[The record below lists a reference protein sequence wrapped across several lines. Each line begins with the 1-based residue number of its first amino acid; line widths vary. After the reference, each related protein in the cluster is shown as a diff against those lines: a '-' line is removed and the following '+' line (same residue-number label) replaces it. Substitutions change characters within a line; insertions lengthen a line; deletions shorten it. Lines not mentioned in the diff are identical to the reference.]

1 MFFSK
6 VWRIFMTNFK
16 TNTALL
22 FFILSSN
29 VAFSQSTVNAGLSYG
44 SFNYDISGTKYTGDG
59 GVVNLD
65 GQMSSSLNYSLSI
78 SDGKFDDVVYNNSEG
93 SVTYMVLPNIG
104 VDFMGSQIKLGTVQ
118 ETDTSLGVSYNLY
131 ASSLGMKVFV
141 GSDINNYGKF
151 YTYGTKVNLGVT
163 QGSRLTLS
171 YKTEDRKQKATTM
184 DARFVYDLTSNLGL
198 NLGYK
203 STETKN
209 AAGTAVVLKGNTTYG
224 GIVYKF

>member
-1 MFFSK
+1 M
-6 VWRIFMTNFK
+6 RIFNPLII
-16 TNTALL
+16 LL
-22 FFILSSN
+22 AFMLSTTT
-29 VAFSQSTVNAGLSYG
+29 AFSQASISAGLSYG

-59 GVVNLD
+59 GVLNLD
-65 GQMSSSLNYSLSI
+65 GKLSPAITYTLSI
-78 SDGKFDDVVYNNSEG
+78 SDGKFDDVVLNNSEG
-93 SVTYMVLPNIG
+93 SITYAVFPNIG
-104 VDFMGSQIKLGTVQ
+104 IDFMGSQIKLGTVQ

-131 ASSLGMKVFV
+131 ASSLDIKVFV

-163 QGSRLTLS
+163 QGSSLILS

-184 DARFVYDLTSNLGL
+184 DARFVYDLSSNLGL

-209 AAGTAVVLKGNTTYG
+209 AAGTAVVLKGNTTYA
-224 GIVYKF
+224 GITYKF

>member
-1 MFFSK
+1 MRNLNPLVILFVFLFSA
-6 VWRIFMTNFK
+6 T
-16 TNTALL
+16 T
-22 FFILSSN
+22 
-29 VAFSQSTVNAGLSYG
+29 AFSQASVSAGLSYG

-65 GQMSSSLNYSLSI
+65 GQLSSSVNYSLSI

-93 SVTYMVLPNIG
+93 SVTYKILPNIG

-151 YTYGTKVNLGVT
+151 YTYGTKVSLGVT
-163 QGSRLTLS
+163 EGSSLMLS

-184 DARFVYDLTSNLGL
+184 DARFLYNLTSNLGL
-198 NLGYK
+198 NIGYK

>member
-1 MFFSK
+1 M
-6 VWRIFMTNFK
+6 RTLK
-16 TNTALL
+16 TVYTLL
-22 FFILSSN
+22 FLIFSST
-29 VAFSQSTVNAGLSYG
+29 VAFSQATTSAGLSYG

-59 GVVNLD
+59 GVINLD
-65 GQMSSSLNYSLSI
+65 GQLSSSLNYSLSI

-93 SVTYMVLPNIG
+93 NVTYMVSPNIG
-104 VDFMGSQIKLGTVQ
+104 VDFMGSQIKLATVQ

-131 ASSLGMKVFV
+131 ASSLGIKVFV

-163 QGSRLTLS
+163 QGSSLMLS
-171 YKTEDRKQKATTM
+171 YKTEDKKQKATTM
-184 DARFVYDLTSNLGL
+184 DARFVYDVTSNLGL

>member
-1 MFFSK
+1 M
-6 VWRIFMTNFK
+6 K
-16 TNTALL
+16 TLKITTTLL
-22 FFILSSN
+22 SLILSTT
-29 VAFSQSTVNAGLSYG
+29 VAFSQANINAGLSYG

-59 GVVNLD
+59 GVVNID
-65 GQMSSSLNYSLSI
+65 GQLSSSLNYSLSV

-93 SVTYMVLPNIG
+93 SITYMILPNIG

-131 ASSLGMKVFV
+131 ASSLGLKVFV

-163 QGSRLTLS
+163 QGSSLILS
-171 YKTEDRKQKATTM
+171 YKTEDKKQKATTM

-209 AAGTAVVLKGNTTYG
+209 AAGTAVVLKGNTTYA

>member
-1 MFFSK
+1 M
-6 VWRIFMTNFK
+6 
-16 TNTALL
+16 
-22 FFILSSN
+22 
-29 VAFSQSTVNAGLSYG
+29 
-44 SFNYDISGTKYTGDG
+44 
-59 GVVNLD
+59 
-65 GQMSSSLNYSLSI
+65 
-78 SDGKFDDVVYNNSEG
+78 
-93 SVTYMVLPNIG
+93 
-104 VDFMGSQIKLGTVQ
+104 
-118 ETDTSLGVSYNLY
+118 
-131 ASSLGMKVFV
+131 
-141 GSDINNYGKF
+141 
-151 YTYGTKVNLGVT
+151 NLGVT

>member
-1 MFFSK
+1 M
-6 VWRIFMTNFK
+6 RILK
-16 TNTALL
+16 TINTIL
-22 FFILSSN
+22 FLILSSN
-29 VAFSQSTVNAGLSYG
+29 VAFSQATIKAGVSYG

-59 GVVNLD
+59 GVFNLD
-65 GQMSSSLNYSLSI
+65 GQLSSSLNYSLII
-78 SDGKFDDVVYNNSEG
+78 SDGKFDDLVYNNSEG
-93 SVTYMVLPNIG
+93 SLTYMFLPNIG

-163 QGSRLTLS
+163 QGSSLTLS

-184 DARFVYDLTSNLGL
+184 DAKFVYDVTSNLGL

-209 AAGTAVVLKGNTTYG
+209 AAGTAVVLKGNTTYVG
-224 GIVYKF
+224 VLYRF

>member
-1 MFFSK
+1 MRNLEK
-6 VWRIFMTNFK
+6 II
-16 TNTALL
+16 ALL
-22 FFILSSN
+22 CLVLSST
-29 VAFSQSTVNAGLSYG
+29 VAFSQSTMNAGLSYG

-59 GVVNLD
+59 GVINLN
-65 GQMSSSLNYSLSI
+65 GQMSSSINYSLSI

-104 VDFMGSQIKLGTVQ
+104 VDFMGSQIKLATVQ

-163 QGSRLTLS
+163 QESSLTLS
-171 YKTEDRKQKATTM
+171 YKTEDKKQKATTM
-184 DARFVYDLTSNLGL
+184 EARFVYDLTSNLGL

>member
-1 MFFSK
+1 M
-6 VWRIFMTNFK
+6 RTLK
-16 TNTALL
+16 TIITIS
-22 FFILSSN
+22 FFILSST
-29 VAFSQSTVNAGLSYG
+29 VAFSQATVKAGLSYG

-65 GQMSSSLNYSLSI
+65 GQLSPSINYSLSI

-93 SVTYMVLPNIG
+93 SITYMVLQNIG
-104 VDFMGSQIKLGTVQ
+104 VDFIGSQIKLGTVQ
-118 ETDTSLGVSYNLY
+118 EPDTSLGVSYNLY

-151 YTYGTKVNLGVT
+151 YSYGTKVNIGVT
-163 QGSRLTLS
+163 QDSSLTLS

-184 DARFVYDLTSNLGL
+184 DARFVYDLTSNIGL

-203 STETKN
+203 SSETKN
-209 AAGTAVVLKGNTTYG
+209 AAGTAVVLKGNTTYA

>member
-1 MFFSK
+1 MTFFRTLS
-6 VWRIFMTNFK
+6 
-16 TNTALL
+16 ALL
-22 FFILSSN
+22 FLFLSSN

-44 SFNYDISGTKYTGDG
+44 SFNYDIPGAKYTGDG

-78 SDGKFDDVVYNNSEG
+78 SDGKFDDAVYNNSEG
-93 SVTYMVLPNIG
+93 SITYMALSNIG
-104 VDFMGSQIKLGTVQ
+104 VDLMGSQIKLATVQ

-131 ASSLGMKVFV
+131 TSSLGMKVFV

-151 YTYGTKVNLGVT
+151 YTYGTKVNIGVT
-163 QGSRLTLS
+163 QESRLILS

-184 DARFVYDLTSNLGL
+184 DARFIYDITSGIGL

-209 AAGTAVVLKGNTTYG
+209 AAGTAVVLKGNTTYA
-224 GIVYKF
+224 GITYKF

>member
-1 MFFSK
+1 M
-6 VWRIFMTNFK
+6 K
-16 TNTALL
+16 TLRTLTALFFL
-22 FFILSSN
+22 FLSSN
-29 VAFSQSTVNAGLSYG
+29 VAVSQATVNAGLSYG
-44 SFNYDISGTKYTGDG
+44 SFSYDISGTKYTGDG
-59 GVVNLD
+59 GIVNLD

-93 SVTYMVLPNIG
+93 SVTYMVFPNIG
-104 VDFMGSQIKLGTVQ
+104 VNLMGSQIKLGTVQ
-118 ETDTSLGVSYNLY
+118 ETDTSLGLSYNLY
-131 ASSLGMKVFV
+131 ASSLDMKVFV

-151 YTYGTKVNLGVT
+151 YTYGTKLNLSVT

>member
-1 MFFSK
+1 M
-6 VWRIFMTNFK
+6 K
-16 TNTALL
+16 TLRTLTALFFL
-22 FFILSSN
+22 FLSSN
-29 VAFSQSTVNAGLSYG
+29 VAFSQSTVNTGLSYG

-65 GQMSSSLNYSLSI
+65 GKISSSINYSLSI

-104 VDFMGSQIKLGTVQ
+104 VDLMGSQIKLGTVQ
-118 ETDTSLGVSYNLY
+118 ETDTSLGLSYNLY
-131 ASSLGMKVFV
+131 ASSLDMKVFV

-151 YTYGTKVNLGVT
+151 YTYGTKLNLSVT

>member
-1 MFFSK
+1 
-6 VWRIFMTNFK
+6 MTFLR
-16 TNTALL
+16 TLTAIL
-22 FFILSSN
+22 FLFLSSN
-29 VAFSQSTVNAGLSYG
+29 VTFSQSTVNAGLSYG

-93 SVTYMVLPNIG
+93 SVTYMVLPNVG
-104 VDFMGSQIKLGTVQ
+104 VDLMGSQIKLATVQ
-118 ETDTSLGVSYNLY
+118 ETDTSLGVSYNLR
-131 ASSLGMKVFV
+131 ASSLGIKVFL

-184 DARFVYDLTSNLGL
+184 DARFVYDLTSNIGL

>member
-1 MFFSK
+1 M
-6 VWRIFMTNFK
+6 K
-16 TNTALL
+16 TLRTLTALFFL
-22 FFILSSN
+22 FLSSN

-65 GQMSSSLNYSLSI
+65 GKISSSINYSLSI

-93 SVTYMVLPNIG
+93 SVTYMVFPNIG
-104 VDFMGSQIKLGTVQ
+104 VNLMGSQIKLGTVQ

-131 ASSLGMKVFV
+131 ASSLDMKVFV

-151 YTYGTKVNLGVT
+151 YTYGTKLNLSVT

>member
-1 MFFSK
+1 
-6 VWRIFMTNFK
+6 MT
-16 TNTALL
+16 TLRTLTAL
-22 FFILSSN
+22 FFIFFSSN
-29 VAFSQSTVNAGLSYG
+29 VAFSQSTGNASLSYG

-59 GVVNLD
+59 GVVNID

-104 VDFMGSQIKLGTVQ
+104 VDLMGSQIKLATVQ

-163 QGSRLTLS
+163 QGSRFTLS

-184 DARFVYDLTSNLGL
+184 DARFVYDLTSKLGL

-209 AAGTAVVLKGNTTYG
+209 AAGTAVVLKGNTIYG
-224 GIVYKF
+224 GILYKF

>member
-1 MFFSK
+1 MKKLNS
-6 VWRIFMTNFK
+6 
-16 TNTALL
+16 L
-22 FFILSSN
+22 FILISLVFS
-29 VAFSQSTVNAGLSYG
+29 VTTAFSQSNVSTGLSYG

-59 GVVNLD
+59 GVVSLD
-65 GQMSSSLNYSLSI
+65 GQLSPSINYSLSV

-93 SVTYMVLPNIG
+93 SVSYMILPNIG
-104 VDFMGSQIKLGTVQ
+104 VDFFGSQIQLGTVQ
-118 ETDTSLGVSYNLY
+118 ETDTSLGVSYSLY
-131 ASSLGMKVFV
+131 ASSFGMKVFV

-151 YTYGTKVNLGVT
+151 FTYGTKVNLVVSP
-163 QGSRLTLS
+163 GSSLMLS

-184 DARFVYDLTSNLGL
+184 DARFVYDLTSKIGL

-209 AAGTAVVLKGNTTYG
+209 AAGTAVVLKGNTTYT

>member
-1 MFFSK
+1 
-6 VWRIFMTNFK
+6 MTILR
-16 TNTALL
+16 TLTALFFL
-22 FFILSSN
+22 FLSSHI
-29 VAFSQSTVNAGLSYG
+29 AFSQSTVNAGLSYA

-59 GVVNLD
+59 GVLNLD
-65 GQMSSSLNYSLSI
+65 GQLSPAITYSLSI

-93 SVTYMVLPNIG
+93 SATYMILPNIG

-131 ASSLGMKVFV
+131 ASSLGIKVFV

-151 YTYGTKVNLGVT
+151 YTYGTKVNLGVV
-163 QGSRLTLS
+163 QGSSLTLS

-184 DARFVYDLTSNLGL
+184 DARFVYDLTSKLGL

-209 AAGTAVVLKGNTTYG
+209 AAGTAVVLKGNTTYA

>member
-1 MFFSK
+1 MRTLKITTILIS
-6 VWRIFMTNFK
+6 
-16 TNTALL
+16 L
-22 FFILSSN
+22 ILSAT
-29 VAFSQSTVNAGLSYG
+29 VAFSQASINAGLSYG

-59 GVVNLD
+59 GVVNIG
-65 GQMSSSLNYSLSI
+65 GQLSSSLNYSLSV

-93 SVTYMVLPNIG
+93 SVTYLILPNIG

-131 ASSLGMKVFV
+131 ASSLGIKVFV

-151 YTYGTKVNLGVT
+151 YTYGTKVNLDVV
-163 QGSRLTLS
+163 QGSSLILS

-184 DARFVYDLTSNLGL
+184 DARFVYDLTSNLGV

-209 AAGTAVVLKGNTTYG
+209 AAGTAVVLKGNTTYAG
-224 GIVYKF
+224 FVYKF